1 MPVVPLRFI
10 SSPDIPAQS
19 QRGIRRH
26 SQQQPKAANRTASPL
41 APDPTSPHT
50 ITSTGIRRRQRSR
63 TSTLAAGQARFSEK
77 RLQHHNFTVLL
88 FRSAFPRRFG
98 RAARARRAQRGTRS
112 GGTAPR
118 TKEPRNKAALP
129 ARRAPRRAPVGDRGA
144 GGRSL
149 AEDSPPT
156 TARTQRGEGLSAWGR
171 AQDSRLPL
179 TVTPPGRSPLSS
191 CRRGAAP
198 PPVPA
203 QEKEEEERSAA
214 AARCYW

>member
-77 RLQHHNFTVLL
+77 RLQHNFTVLL

-171 AQDSRLPL
+171 AQDSRLPPA
-179 TVTPPGRSPLSS
+179 VTPPGRSPLSS